1 MAAKSFAIDDAAPW
15 VGTVALVAVAA
26 AVAAG
31 LAVFGVGAGWPA
43 GEVATVASA
52 VVLLG
57 AALACLAHARLA
69 RVRREHDA
77 RVAVLRARFEKV
89 ARQSKE
95 SVANCASE
103 LDYQYNHSRDELIRM
118 KDLLGDAIGKLL
130 TSFTSLNDLATRQ
143 KELAVTIVQGA
154 GGGGSE
160 QVSVERFIRDTTN
173 VLQDFVDSTTQNSEH
188 AALVVEKMG
197 RINSAV
203 AAVVKVLEEIEGISR
218 QTNLLALN
226 AAIEAARAGET
237 GRGFAVVADEVRALS
252 ERTSHFSQQIRSQIG
267 TVHELIHE
275 TEGAI
280 DEMASHDREAA
291 VRSKQDFDGTMG
303 AIQQVNTLTASRVRD
318 LAGIVDETERQVG
331 VAVTSLQFQDMTTQ
345 LIGHTQVRIE
355 QGRKLLAGLYGV
367 GDVLASVAALPLD
380 ADEPSPEHAARFQ
393 RVTELLEQV
402 RSVTHRNPVQAAQM
416 SHGDVEL
423 F

>member
-1 MAAKSFAIDDAAPW
+1 MSM
-15 VGTVALVAVAA
+15 VANTPVVHNATKWGVAA
-26 AVAAG
+26 A
-31 LAVFGVGAGWPA
+31 
-43 GEVATVASA
+43 A
-52 VVLLG
+52 VVLGACALAAFG
-57 AALACLAHARLA
+57 WRAGWAPADIAIAALVVVLVGGAIAYAHRLETNRLCAEHAARA
-69 RVRREHDA
+69 AAMQE
-77 RVAVLRARFEKV
+77 RFEKI

-103 LDYQYNHSRDELIRM
+103 LDYQYNHSRDELVRM
-118 KDLLGDAIGKLL
+118 KGLLADAIGKLL
-130 TSFTSLNDLATRQ
+130 GSFTSLNDLATRQ

-154 GGGGSE
+154 SGGGAE
-160 QVSVERFIRDTTN
+160 QMTIDRFIAETTA
-173 VLQDFVDSTTQNSEH
+173 VLQAFVDSATQNSQH
-188 AALVVEKMG
+188 ATLVVEKMDK
-197 RINSAV
+197 INGAV
-203 AAVVKVLEEIEGISR
+203 SAVVKVLEEIEGISR

-267 TVHELIHE
+267 TVHELIRE

-280 DEMASHDREAA
+280 DEMASHDRESA
-291 VRSKQDFDGTMG
+291 VRSKEDFDGTMV
-303 AIQQVNTLTASRVRD
+303 AIQKVNALTASRVGD
-318 LAGIVDETERQVG
+318 LSALVEEIERQVG
-331 VAVTSLQFQDMTTQ
+331 VAVTSLQFQDMTSQ

-355 QGRKLLAGLYGV
+355 QGQKLLAGLYGV
-367 GDVLASVAALPLD
+367 GDVLASFAAMPLS
-380 ADEPSPEHAARFQ
+380 ADDQSGEQAARFQ

-416 SHGDVEL
+416 AHGDVEL